1 MRRTAGPGARA
12 SRHRCI
18 HPIQPWGPPHT
29 ALGSAAWETGV
40 RAWWGSL
47 LTCRAPPAPRPA
59 FSSVVGAPPARPA
72 PSATHA
78 PCPTR
83 PSGSSPVR
91 SAPAPNSPPSSR
103 HRTSARLP
111 LATRCRKTANVQTWP
126 VSVLIQ
132 KNAGLRSSSAIREEG
147 LPSRPAGDLRG
158 AGTGH
163 SGQLVLSKSQVM

>member
-83 PSGSSPVR
+83 PSWEQPGQISTCTQFSPQLQTPDL
-91 SAPAPNSPPSSR
+91 SPAPPGHPMPENCQCSDVASFCANSEE
-103 HRTSARLP
+103 
-111 LATRCRKTANVQTWP
+111 CRSEVQL
-126 VSVLIQ
+126 SHQ
-132 KNAGLRSSSAIREEG
+132 GRG
-147 LPSRPAGDLRG
+147 PAQQ
-158 AGTGH
+158 TG
-163 SGQLVLSKSQVM
+163 G